1 VIKEEK
7 IQKPVIQESHLKNFS
22 NDKNKLDNFL
32 NNKLL
37 FSHNI
42 QIKEK
47 ENINTKEG
55 QNAKEVLV
63 LKTPDMK
70 NIPDLKK

>member
-1 VIKEEK
+1 MIKEEK
-7 IQKPVIQESHLKNFS
+7 IHKPIIQECHLKNFS
-22 NDKNKLDNFL
+22 NDKNKLDSLL

-47 ENINTKEG
+47 ENLSAKEG
-55 QNAKEVLV
+55 HNTKEVLV